1 MPGATGPCVPIADH
15 RLLVTGSYWLLITVK
30 LNPSMRSALVVM
42 ARHPEDGAVKT
53 RLARVIGAARARL
66 LYRAF
71 LSDIERRF
79 AGGPRTLVWAY
90 HPPEAPFASVVGPQ
104 ARCLPQRGAD
114 LAERMHNGFRDVL
127 AEGFDRVLMI
137 GADVPHVAGAW
148 LDEAEACL
156 GSVDVVLGPS
166 ADGGYYLV
174 AMRAAHDIFRGVALS
189 TNRAL
194 AETMDEANRRGLT
207 VHLLPASFDIDEA
220 QDLDRLARLLDH
232 EGYDSVLPATAGVM
246 RNRKAN

>member
-1 MPGATGPCVPIADH
+1 
-15 RLLVTGSYWLLITVK
+15 
-30 LNPSMRSALVVM
+30 MRSALVVM
-42 ARHPEDGAVKT
+42 ARHPENGAVKT
-53 RLARVIGAARARL
+53 RLGRVIGAARARL

-71 LSDIERRF
+71 LCDIERRF

-90 HPPEAPFASVVGPQ
+90 HPRQAPFASVVGPQ
-104 ARCLPQRGAD
+104 SRCLPQRGAD
-114 LAERMHNGFRDVL
+114 LAERMHNAFRDVL

-137 GADVPHVAGAW
+137 GADVPHVAGTW

-156 GSVDVVLGPS
+156 DTSDVILGPS

-174 AMRAAHDIFRGVALS
+174 ALRAAYDIFRGAALG

-194 AETMDEANRRGLT
+194 AGTMDEANRRGLS

-220 QDLDRLARLLDH
+220 QDLDRLAHLLDH
-232 EGYDSVLPATAGVM
+232 EGYDAILPATAAVM
-246 RNRKAN
+246 RNRKAD